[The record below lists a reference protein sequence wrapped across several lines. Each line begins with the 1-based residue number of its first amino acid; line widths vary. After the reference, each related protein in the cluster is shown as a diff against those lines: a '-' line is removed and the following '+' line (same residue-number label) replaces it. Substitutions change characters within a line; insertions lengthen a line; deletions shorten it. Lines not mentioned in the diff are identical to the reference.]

1 MISEVSGKRQS
12 MENESENLIRLL
24 DLELTQKR
32 TAWKRAA
39 TRHRTFRIIGAF
51 SILMILAAI
60 FVALFFLFSQANDE
74 RANARPSMI
83 SDKAGP

>member
-1 MISEVSGKRQS
+1 MICEVSGKRQP

-39 TRHRTFRIIGAF
+39 TRHRTFRMIGIF
-51 SILMILAAI
+51 CILIILAAI
-60 FVALFFLFSQANDE
+60 FLALFFLFSQANEE
-74 RANARPSMI
+74 RASSRPSTI
-83 SDKAGP
+83 SDKAGR

>member
-12 MENESENLIRLL
+12 MENEPEDLIRLL
-24 DLELTQKR
+24 DLELMQKR

-60 FVALFFLFSQANDE
+60 FLALFFLFSQANEE
-74 RANARPSMI
+74 RANSRPSTI
-83 SDKAGP
+83 PEKTGR

>member
-1 MISEVSGKRQS
+1 MMSEVSGKRQA
-12 MENESENLIRLL
+12 MENESEKLIRLL

-39 TRHRTFRIIGAF
+39 TRHRTFRAIGVF
-51 SILMILAAI
+51 SILIILAAI
-60 FVALFFLFSQANDE
+60 FLALFFLFSQANEE
-74 RANARPSMI
+74 RANSRPSTI

>member
-1 MISEVSGKRQS
+1 MISEVSGKRQP

-32 TAWKRAA
+32 TVWKRAA
-39 TRHRTFRIIGAF
+39 TRHRTFRTIGVF
-51 SILMILAAI
+51 SIVIILAAI
-60 FVALFFLFSQANDE
+60 FLALFFLFSQANEE
-74 RANARPSMI
+74 RANFRPSTI

>member
-1 MISEVSGKRQS
+1 MICEVSGKRQL

-39 TRHRTFRIIGAF
+39 TRHRTFRIIGVF
-51 SILMILAAI
+51 SILIVLAAI
-60 FVALFFLFSQANDE
+60 FLALFFLFSQANEE
-74 RANARPSMI
+74 RASSRPSTI
-83 SDKAGP
+83 SDKAGR

>member
-1 MISEVSGKRQS
+1 MISEVYGKRQP

-32 TAWKRAA
+32 SAWKRAA
-39 TRHRTFRIIGAF
+39 TRHRTFRTIGVF
-51 SILMILAAI
+51 SIVIILAAI
-60 FVALFFLFSQANDE
+60 FLALFFLFSQANEE
-74 RANARPSMI
+74 RANFRPSTI

>member
-1 MISEVSGKRQS
+1 MISEVSGKCQA

-39 TRHRTFRIIGAF
+39 TRHRTFRMIGIF
-51 SILMILAAI
+51 SILIILAAI
-60 FVALFFLFSQANDE
+60 CVALFFLFSQANEE
-74 RANARPSMI
+74 RANARPSTI

>member
-1 MISEVSGKRQS
+1 MICEVSGKRQP

-39 TRHRTFRIIGAF
+39 TRHRTFRTIGVF
-51 SILMILAAI
+51 SIVIILAAI
-60 FVALFFLFSQANDE
+60 FLALFFLFSQANEE
-74 RANARPSMI
+74 RASSRPSTI
-83 SDKAGP
+83 SDKAGR

>member
-1 MISEVSGKRQS
+1 MISEVSGKRQP

-32 TAWKRAA
+32 SAWKRAA
-39 TRHRTFRIIGAF
+39 TRHRTFRTIGIF
-51 SILMILAAI
+51 SIVIVLAAI
-60 FVALFFLFSQANDE
+60 FLALFFLFSQANEE
-74 RANARPSMI
+74 RASSRPSTI

>member
-32 TAWKRAA
+32 LAWKQAA
-39 TRHRTFRIIGAF
+39 TRHRTFRILGAF

-60 FVALFFLFSQANDE
+60 FVALFFLFSQANEE
-74 RANARPSMI
+74 RANSRPSTI
-83 SDKAGP
+83 SDKAGR

>member
-1 MISEVSGKRQS
+1 MMCEVSGKRQP

-39 TRHRTFRIIGAF
+39 TRHRTFRIIGVF
-51 SILMILAAI
+51 SILIVLAAI
-60 FVALFFLFSQANDE
+60 FLALFFLFSQANEE
-74 RANARPSMI
+74 RASSLPSTI
-83 SDKAGP
+83 SDKAGR

>member
-1 MISEVSGKRQS
+1 MICEVSGKRQL

-39 TRHRTFRIIGAF
+39 TRHRTLRIIGVL
-51 SILMILAAI
+51 SILIILAAI
-60 FVALFFLFSQANDE
+60 FLALFFLFSQANEE
-74 RANARPSMI
+74 RASSRPSTI
-83 SDKAGP
+83 SDKAGR

>member
-1 MISEVSGKRQS
+1 MISEVSGKRQP

-24 DLELTQKR
+24 DLELMQKR

-60 FVALFFLFSQANDE
+60 FLALFFLFSQANKE
-74 RANARPSMI
+74 RPNSQPSTMSDSAR
-83 SDKAGP
+83 